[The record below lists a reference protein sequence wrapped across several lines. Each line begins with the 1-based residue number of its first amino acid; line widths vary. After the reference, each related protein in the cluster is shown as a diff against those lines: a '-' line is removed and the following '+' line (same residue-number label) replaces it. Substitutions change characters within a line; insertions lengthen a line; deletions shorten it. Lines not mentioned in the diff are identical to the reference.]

1 LDHTRIG
8 WGYFGGGIAAGLLLE
23 TLVGVLVYCI
33 LVNRKKKGKT
43 IEEMSGLVESQTLQK
58 GDGTNGLAVGR
69 TNAQAGEVG
78 GGALGVPVS
87 VTPAVAGGEL
97 ATLSHC

>member
-1 LDHTRIG
+1 MDHTRIG

-23 TLVGVLVYCI
+23 TLIAGLVYI
-33 LVNRKKKGKT
+33 LVNRKKEGKT
-43 IEEMSGLVESQTLQK
+43 VEEMSGVPESQKLHK
-58 GDGTNGLAVGR
+58 GDGTNGLAVSQ
-69 TNAQAGEVG
+69 TNAQAGELG
-78 GGALGVPVS
+78 GGDLGVTLS

>member
-23 TLVGVLVYCI
+23 TLVGVLVYYI

-43 IEEMSGLVESQTLQK
+43 VEEMSGLAESQTLQK
-58 GDGTNGLAVGR
+58 GDGTNGLAVSR
-69 TNAQAGEVG
+69 TNAQAGEVA
-78 GGALGVPVS
+78 GGALG